1 MMISSWGCRPNLTMR
16 LQTLLLNALT
26 RLLGLS
32 TKFNV
37 ERPSKKSWIEHQT
50 TFGIKVYCFL
60 SVSSRYYH
68 VPAPPRWRLLVW
80 SGPSAR
86 PLQTSSRRT
95 CRSDW
100 PTAIS
105 TWRLVTVRMTPMPGR
120 FLMGRLPHSGLLIGT
135 FCFHTGFLDSKR
147 NWKKSINIHIYI
159 YIFVYIVWWSFL
171 APWWISAMKTF
182 HLKLA
187 IYTQPPILISQLVGG
202 SMNRWCDSRWCDH
215 EKKCVYLSIGTM
227 KVFHHSF
234 QAHDFLNDP
243 LAGASR
249 FAHGQALLRERL
261 DHTLLSWY
269 LPILPILYVF
279 VMLMS
284 SWNNMKLSMNKSELI
299 INIKINTQ
307 SCLITSQAGLFD
319 RLWLYKCEAFAPGG
333 RGVRFG
339 LAWVIKIKLQFLTN
353 LFQHYV

>member
-1 MMISSWGCRPNLTMR
+1 MSQHHQGEGCSFGQGPVQGHCKRAQEGPAGVIGR
-16 LQTLLLNALT
+16 LRFLHGDLWP
-26 RLLGLS
+26 LGWLD
-32 TKFNV
+32 
-37 ERPSKKSWIEHQT
+37 H
-50 TFGIKVYCFL
+50 
-60 SVSSRYYH
+60 
-68 VPAPPRWRLLVW
+68 
-80 SGPSAR
+80 
-86 PLQTSSRRT
+86 
-95 CRSDW
+95 
-100 PTAIS
+100 
-105 TWRLVTVRMTPMPGR
+105 MPGR

-135 FCFHTGFLDSKR
+135 FCFHTGFLDSKC

-159 YIFVYIVWWSFL
+159 YICIYSLMIIFGTLVDFCNEDFSFKAGYIHPTAHSDFATCGWIDESMVWFAMVWS
-171 APWWISAMKTF
+171 W
-182 HLKLA
+182 
-187 IYTQPPILISQLVGG
+187 
-202 SMNRWCDSRWCDH
+202 
-215 EKKCVYLSIGTM
+215 KKCVYLSIGTM

-284 SWNNMKLSMNKSELI
+284 SWNNMKISMNKSELI